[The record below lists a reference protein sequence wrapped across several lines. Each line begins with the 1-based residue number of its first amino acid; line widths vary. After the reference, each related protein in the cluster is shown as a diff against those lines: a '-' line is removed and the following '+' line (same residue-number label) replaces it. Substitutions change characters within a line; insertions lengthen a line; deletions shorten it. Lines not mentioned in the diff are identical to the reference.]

1 MFICSSLISLLFP
14 PILSR
19 NAIVAVEARI
29 SSSAFWCGGQD
40 VISSSL
46 PIHRSLY
53 EHGDVT
59 VRLSVRV
66 SACGG
71 PPLTLFEVLVVS
83 VPNALFWA
91 IVLYALY
98 RLGSWT
104 LNLFGLEVTI
114 GRKRS

>member
-1 MFICSSLISLLFP
+1 M
-14 PILSR
+14 
-19 NAIVAVEARI
+19 NM
-29 SSSAFWCGGQD
+29 GT
-40 VISSSL
+40 
-46 PIHRSLY
+46 SLY
-53 EHGDVT
+53 GFPLGF
-59 VRLSVRV
+59 RL
-66 SACGG
+66 GG